1 MRNDIMKTL
10 FNLRSA
16 AATAAFS
23 LAFAAFPLSQ
33 AMAQDSGSMQAS
45 SDSQSMASETGDA
58 WITTK
63 VKSELGTTKD
73 IKSTDISVTTTDGV
87 VALSGTATSK
97 SEKSHAIHVAKMVK
111 GVKRVDAT
119 GLTVSSGM

>member
-1 MRNDIMKTL
+1 MKTL
-10 FNLRSA
+10 FNPRSA
-16 AATAAFS
+16 AAVAALS

-63 VKSELGTTKD
+63 VKSELGTTKG

-97 SEKSHAIHVAKMVK
+97 SEKSQAIHVAKMVK

>member
-1 MRNDIMKTL
+1 MKT
-10 FNLRSA
+10 FHSLRSVA
-16 AATAAFS
+16 VTAAFS

-33 AMAQDSGSMQAS
+33 AMAQDSGSMQS
-45 SDSQSMASETGDA
+45 SPDSQSMASETGDT

-63 VKSELGTTKD
+63 VKSELGTTKG

-97 SEKSHAIHVAKMVK
+97 SEKSKAVHIAGMVK
-111 GVKRVDAT
+111 GVKHVDAT
-119 GLTVSSGM
+119 GLTVSGGM